1 MWWLHGHV
9 NQGRG
14 SRDRMKYMREA
25 SGGRVQRMWWLIGLG
40 HGGVSGILL
49 IASNKNSQ
57 YRMALQ
63 KESLFFFYN
72 KSTLKPL
79 LPLV

>member
-1 MWWLHGHV
+1 M
-9 NQGRG
+9 
-14 SRDRMKYMREA
+14 
-25 SGGRVQRMWWLIGLG
+25 QRMWWLIGLG
-40 HGGVSGILL
+40 HGSVSGILL